1 MKKFL
6 DELYENYPELENS
19 KDSIDKAVYY
29 LKDNKPV
36 FNASSE
42 FKNHLKSRIDWLIW
56 LKTNKKNNFLLFAIP
71 LFSFVFIVAWFLYY
85 FKDITFF
92 NWPNNARNFEIS
104 NLKTDDNLSNNEQ
117 QSEEKSEN
125 NVNDESIKNVDK
137 PETIENIN
145 NENIAVKNTEVKNI
159 TKVNSNN
166 QEISTF
172 SVMDDPQNTEK
183 NPVENDEISTVLDA
197 IGETYD
203 FKMIDSTNNDS
214 NIDSIWDTMM
224 PMSDMSSIRSFKVQE
239 NYDTFTDF
247 CSNNW
252 WTIYEAWNDQI
263 CRVNKK
269 ECLSSNY
276 VNWTCEFIEMK

>member
-36 FNASSE
+36 FSASGE

-56 LKTNKKNNFLLFAIP
+56 LKINKKNNFLLFAIP

-85 FKDITFF
+85 FKDITFL
-92 NWPNNARNFEIS
+92 NWPNNVRNFEIS
-104 NLKTDDNLSNNEQ
+104 NLKIDNNLSNNNKQ
-117 QSEEKSEN
+117 QWEEKSEN
-125 NVNDESIKNVDK
+125 NINDENTNNINKTEVV
-137 PETIENIN
+137 ENIN
-145 NENIAVKNTEVKNI
+145 NKNI
-159 TKVNSNN
+159 PSKKLDKVNSNN

-172 SVMDDPQNTEK
+172 SVIEDQQNTEITSA
-183 NPVENDEISTVLDA
+183 ENYEISTVLDA
-197 IGETYD
+197 VGETYD
-203 FKMIDSTNNDS
+203 FKISDSVNGDYYFDS
-214 NIDSIWDTMM
+214 NMDSVWASIS
-224 PMSDMSSIRSFKVQE
+224 PMSDMSLSRSFKVQE

-247 CSNNW
+247 CSNTW

-276 VNWTCEFIEMK
+276 INWTCEFIEIK